1 MVNEDIEASA
11 YEDDD
16 LTGEGG
22 LPPEQADELADLVG
36 DLGSLMV
43 SVKVET
49 DGPACGA
56 AERVAGRIRSG
67 VGEPDCRVQV
77 AEDGEDAVV
86 GPLRR
91 GTGDP
96 LDALREAMTVL
107 GGTWGEAAA
116 VSPGDDPVY
125 YAYRDTVAGD
135 ADGPVDG
142 LVRIH
147 LWAAT
152 AWSLAGYVREQAD

>member
-1 MVNEDIEASA
+1 MESGDSYAHA
-11 YEDDD
+11 YED
-16 LTGEGG
+16 LAGEGG
-22 LPPEQADELADLVG
+22 LPPERADALAGLVG

-49 DGPACGA
+49 DGPVSDA

-67 VGEPDCRVQV
+67 VGEPDCRVQA
-77 AEDGEDAVV
+77 AEGGEDAVV

-91 GTGDP
+91 ETGDP
-96 LDALREAMTVL
+96 LDALREAMTAL

-116 VSPGDDPVY
+116 VSPGGDPVY
-125 YAYRDTVAGD
+125 YACRDAVEGD
-135 ADGPVDG
+135 ADGPGGGV
-142 LVRIH
+142 VRIH

-152 AWSLAGYVREQAD
+152 AWSLARYVGEQAD